1 MNNEKAG
8 FSLGIFPRIL
18 LTMMVVALIPL
29 AGLLYIS
36 GYQLQRDWRLNV
48 NQNLKLTAEGLAAR
62 ADGWTEMNL
71 RALRENAALPDVMSM
86 DGTRQRPVLKAVQAG
101 YEWAYLVFTVRPDG
115 QNVARSDE
123 NPLVFYGDRGYFR
136 QVMGGQPLG
145 QEVLIGRTTG
155 KPALILAA
163 PVRGPDGQTAGVIA
177 FAMHLV
183 DVSQAVVGTR
193 IGNTGHAILVD
204 DKNRVIA
211 HGRPEKVSQA
221 LQDLG
226 SHPALR
232 MKESTQEP
240 VVFEDGGN
248 RVVAFTTR
256 TALGWTLIVQQ
267 DYDEAFAPLL
277 ESNRNALILTAGA
290 LLLVTAVAY
299 TLSAQLARPIRELTE
314 LAEGIS
320 RGDFSSKV
328 VGTERQDEIGALA
341 RAIDRMA
348 MSIRMAFDR
357 LRKRA

>member
-1 MNNEKAG
+1 MASEKPG
-8 FSLGIFPRIL
+8 FSLRIFHRIL
-18 LTMMVVALIPL
+18 LTMLAVAVIPL
-29 AGLLYIS
+29 AGLLYTS

-48 NQNLKLTAEGLAAR
+48 NQSLRLTAEGLAAR
-62 ADGWTEMNL
+62 ANGWTEMNL
-71 RALRENAALPDVMSM
+71 RALRENAALPDVVSM
-86 DGTRQRPVLKAVQAG
+86 DGARQRPVLKAIQSG
-101 YEWAYLVFTVRPDG
+101 YEWSYLVFTVRADG

-136 QVMGGQPLG
+136 QVIGGQPLG
-145 QEVLIGRTTG
+145 QEVLIGRTSG
-155 KPALILAA
+155 KPALILAG
-163 PVRGPDGQTAGVIA
+163 PIRGADGQTAGVIA

-277 ESNRNALILTAGA
+277 ESNRN
-290 LLLVTAVAY
+290 
-299 TLSAQLARPIRELTE
+299 
-314 LAEGIS
+314 
-320 RGDFSSKV
+320 
-328 VGTERQDEIGALA
+328 
-341 RAIDRMA
+341 
-348 MSIRMAFDR
+348 
-357 LRKRA
+357 